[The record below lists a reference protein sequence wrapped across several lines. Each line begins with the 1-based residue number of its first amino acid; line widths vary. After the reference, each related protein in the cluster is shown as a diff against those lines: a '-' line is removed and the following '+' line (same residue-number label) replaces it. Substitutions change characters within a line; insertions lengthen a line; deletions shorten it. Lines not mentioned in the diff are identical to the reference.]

1 MGLTVAIMQP
11 YFLPYIGY
19 FQLMYAVDTFVV
31 YDNIEYTKKGWINRN
46 RLLKNGADELFT
58 IPLKKDS
65 DYLHIRERELAPDM
79 RRDKI
84 LNKIHEAYRRAPFF
98 RDVDPVVQSILGYED
113 TNLFA
118 FIDNSIR
125 KVCNYLGI
133 TTPILVSSR
142 IDADHSLKS
151 QDRVIAICKA
161 LHATH
166 YINPIG
172 GLSLYCRSEFAADGI
187 ELSFLKCNSREYPQF
202 GAPFVPSLSI
212 LDVMMFNS
220 RDVVR
225 QMLGDYALIQ
235 EAIA

>member
-19 FQLMYAVDTFVV
+19 FQLIHATDTFVV

-65 DYLHIRERELAPDM
+65 DYAHIRQRTLSPDM

-84 LNKIHEAYRRAPFF
+84 LNNMREAYRHAPYFP
-98 RDVDPVVQSILGYED
+98 DVDPLIQSILGCEEI
-113 TNLFA
+113 NLFA
-118 FIDNSIR
+118 YLHNSIR
-125 KVCNYLGI
+125 EVCRYLGI
-133 TTPILVSSR
+133 ATPLLVSSQLE
-142 IDADHSLKS
+142 ADHSLKS

-172 GLSLYCRSEFAADGI
+172 GLSLYSSKDFATDGI
-187 ELSFLKCNSREYPQF
+187 KLSFLKCNSREYYQF

-225 QMLGDYALIQ
+225 QMLGEYTLIDEALS
-235 EAIA
+235 